1 MTQHIQIQDKFQGN
15 AWFCNIMFES
25 QDRTSL
31 IDETRKILL
40 DLVAGTKVTPERR
53 RKLTEHSRL
62 FVGSKHVAE
71 YAVQDGSIMD
81 RLTVG
86 KIIKKHNREVRGY
99 GRKLVSCISKG
110 NYPVALSVLE
120 RIETMSVSEARVQ
133 GVLEKRI
140 QDVIKFNFN
149 HMVKKAG
156 RRKR

>member
-81 RLTVG
+81 RQTVG

-99 GRKLVSCISKG
+99 GRKLILCISKG

-120 RIETMSVSEARVQ
+120 RIETISVSEARVRD
-133 GVLEKRI
+133 VLEKKIEQTVKLNLNR
-140 QDVIKFNFN
+140 
-149 HMVKKAG
+149 MVKKAG